1 MTRPFR
7 GLTPVVRSWIFAALA
22 CIALAAG
29 AEEPAPAGGSNEG
42 ASLKSDAKRMGRDI
56 GAAGKKVGQD
66 FSRLGK
72 QVGKGTSRTVKSV
85 GHKISSDVKT
95 KNFKLKPNGEARPEK
110 SGRGDDQR

>member
-7 GLTPVVRSWIFAALA
+7 ARTPVIRSWIFAALA
-22 CIALAAG
+22 FMSLAAG

-56 GAAGKKVGQD
+56 GAAGKKIGQD

-72 QVGKGTSRTVKSV
+72 QVGEGTSKAVKSV
-85 GHKISSDVKT
+85 GQKISSDVKT
-95 KNFKLKPNGEARPEK
+95 KNFKPKTNSAARPEK

>member
-1 MTRPFR
+1 
-7 GLTPVVRSWIFAALA
+7 VVRPWVFAALA

-29 AEEPAPAGGSNEG
+29 AEEPGPASGGNEG
-42 ASLKSDAKRMGRDI
+42 ASLKSDAKRMRSDI
-56 GAAGKKVGQD
+56 GAAGKKIGQD

-72 QVGKGTSRTVKSV
+72 QVGTGTSKTVKSV

-95 KNFKLKPNGEARPEK
+95 KNVKLKTNSAARPEK